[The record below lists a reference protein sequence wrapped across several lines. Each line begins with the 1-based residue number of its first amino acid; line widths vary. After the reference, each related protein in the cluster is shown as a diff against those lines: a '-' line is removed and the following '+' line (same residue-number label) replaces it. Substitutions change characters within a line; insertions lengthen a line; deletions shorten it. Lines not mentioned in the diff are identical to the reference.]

1 MKKALSVALAIL
13 LIISGATQVF
23 AATLDSASALMYED
37 NGDGTCTVTSY
48 RDFKNDYVVIP
59 STLGGLTVTKIGDK
73 AFQQKTALE
82 IVKIPDTVTEIGNYA
97 FYGCTKLNS
106 VGFGADSAIK
116 TIGDYAFNGCKNL
129 TDINIRNA
137 ESVGKLCFYNC
148 VNLNTVT
155 NYSLKTVGE
164 RAFWKCEQLNFFRFK
179 ETLEVIEDY
188 AFSYCIALTELVFPD
203 SLRKIGNSAFSN
215 CTAVTS
221 VTFGE
226 GELEIG
232 NYAFENCTS
241 LTEVTIPKGV
251 TAIGTHAFSY
261 REPDSTEFVP
271 GIKINCYLESVGV
284 TYAIKTGAPVYIIDL
299 DKTVEN
305 FGDFDGNGKVD
316 TLDARKALK
325 HASATEIYEITD
337 ETLLLCDFD
346 RDGTI
351 SVYDVNLILQ
361 KVSGIK

>member
-1 MKKALSVALAIL
+1 MKKTLSVLLSVL
-13 LIISGATQVF
+13 LIALGTTQVF
-23 AATLDSASALMYED
+23 GATLDGNTKLMYED
-37 NGDGTCTVTSY
+37 NGDGTCTVTGY
-48 RDFKNDYVVIP
+48 RDFSNTYVVIP
-59 STLGGLTVTKIGDK
+59 ATLGELTVTKIGDN
-73 AFQQKTALE
+73 AFKQKTALE

-97 FYGCTKLNS
+97 FYGCIKLNS
-106 VGFGADSAIK
+106 VVFTDKSEIK

-129 TDINIRNA
+129 IDINIRNA
-137 ESVGKLCFYNC
+137 ESVGKLSFYNC
-148 VNLNTVT
+148 EKLKSVT
-155 NYSLKTVGE
+155 NSGLKTIGE
-164 RAFWKCEQLNFFRFK
+164 RAFWKCGQLDFFRFK
-179 ETLEVIEDY
+179 DTLEVIEDY
-188 AFSYCIALTELVFPD
+188 AFSYCTAFTELVFPD

-215 CTAVTS
+215 CTGVAS
-221 VTFGE
+221 VKFGN

-241 LTEVTIPKGV
+241 LTEVTIPEGV

-271 GIKINCYLESVGV
+271 AIKINCYLESVGV

-299 DKTVEN
+299 DKTVEE
-305 FGDFDGNGKVD
+305 FGDFDGNGEVD

-325 HASATEIYEITD
+325 HASAIEIYEITD